1 MWIERVIARAFGPLH
16 DETLNLG
23 EGMNVIGG
31 PNEAGKTSWHA
42 ATRLALTGVR
52 RGPGRTKEVA
62 SVIDRHRPWDSPDH
76 WEVEAR
82 LHLDDGRTIDISQD
96 LAGKVACRARDV
108 TLGDDVSNE
117 IINDGTPD
125 ATRWLGL
132 DRESYSAVAAVSQA
146 QIMTVAESASG
157 LQDEMQRA
165 AATRGTDATAAEAI
179 ERLKAFRKEAVGAV
193 RVGATGPMWAAMR
206 EQGAADAAL
215 VGARTMHAEYL
226 DRESRLEAAA
236 REHLGAERDLTVA
249 EAALAVRDAT
259 QLSDRAQR
267 AAELSARYPEAP
279 ARLATRDE
287 LADEVAAALDSW
299 RRRPAPVP
307 LTGPSATEL
316 EEQLAAIPVVPEG
329 DRRPDRSV
337 TDAARVLDLADETL
351 RQHLDRSPAAE
362 EPEIVAAPQ
371 AAPNQPILPIV
382 GAAGAAIAGVALLAV
397 GQAPAGIVLLA
408 VATAIGAWALRGR
421 TAAGS
426 PPDARDAAQRRA
438 RAVLEWEAEATRLR
452 GAAGEANER
461 LRTALVLRGATVEE
475 DLPAALTT
483 YETECV
489 AREDLARAAAG
500 ADGLRRAIE
509 ARHAAEDAARRVEV
523 ALADA
528 EAAVRA
534 AVEHIGEAVEGGD
547 TASVVEHLLAWQ
559 RTRAELAQGRE
570 TAIREWQELQG
581 LLAGGTLPEL
591 QAEAERRRQVAARL
605 ARRVGDEAV
614 IPVAADSEAAL
625 AAARAEA
632 SRSKAVVDELSGA
645 LRLLAT
651 TLANV
656 AEAEERAEA
665 ARTELGRVQNLAAV
679 IDETLALLEA
689 AERRVHRDVAPIL
702 TASVQR
708 HLPAITGGAYIE
720 VGMNPRDLSVDVK
733 EARTGQW
740 RDARLL
746 SEGTREQIYL
756 LLRVAMAE
764 HLVTT
769 DESAPLLLDEVT
781 AQADPERKLRILDV
795 LHALSADRQ
804 IVLFSHDAEVME
816 WAALAL
822 REPRDRLVRLNAI
835 PPAETPIPLAEAAIG

>member
-1 MWIERVIARAFGPLH
+1 MWIERVIARAFGPLQ

-76 WEVEAR
+76 WVVEAR
-82 LHLDDGRTIDISQD
+82 LHLEDGRTIDISQD

-108 TLGDDVSNE
+108 TLGDDVSSE

-146 QIMTVAESASG
+146 QIMAVAESASG

-206 EQGAADAAL
+206 EQEAADAAL
-215 VGARTMHAEYL
+215 VEARRLHGEYL
-226 DRESRLEAAA
+226 DREARLEAAA

-259 QLSDRAQR
+259 QLSNRAQR
-267 AAELSARYPEAP
+267 AAELAATYPKAP
-279 ARLATRDE
+279 AALATRDE
-287 LADEVAAALDSW
+287 LADEVAGALDSW
-299 RRRPAPVP
+299 RRRPAAVP
-307 LTGPSATEL
+307 LTGPSAREL
-316 EEQLAAIPVVPEG
+316 EQQLAALPAIPEG

-337 TDAARVLDLADETL
+337 TDAARVLDLAEEGL
-351 RQHLDRSPAAE
+351 RQHLDRSPAGGALE
-362 EPEIVAAPQ
+362 VAAPPRT
-371 AAPNQPILPIV
+371 ASNQSILSIL
-382 GAAGAAIAGVALLAV
+382 GAAGTAIAGVALLAI
-397 GQAPAGIVLLA
+397 GQVVAGIVLLG
-408 VATAIGAWALRGR
+408 VAGALGAWAVRAR
-421 TAAGS
+421 TASGS
-426 PPDARDAAQRRA
+426 PQDERGAAERRA
-438 RAVLEWEAEATRLR
+438 RAMSEWEAEATRLR
-452 GAAGEANER
+452 TVGQEAVER
-461 LRTALVLRGATVEE
+461 LRAALVARDASADEE
-475 DLPAALTT
+475 PRAALAA
-483 YETECV
+483 YETAC
-489 AREDLARAAAG
+489 AGREDLARAAAG

-509 ARHAAEDAARRVEV
+509 ARHAAEDAAQRV
-523 ALADA
+523 
-528 EAAVRA
+528 EAAVTDADAAIRA
-534 AVEHIGEAVEGGD
+534 AAEHIGEAVEGGD
-547 TASVVEHLLAWQ
+547 TASAAELLVAWQ
-559 RTRAELAQGRE
+559 RARSELAQARE

-581 LLAGGTLPEL
+581 LLAGGTLTEL
-591 QAEAERRRQVAARL
+591 QAEAERRTQVAARL
-605 ARRVGDEAV
+605 ARRVGDDAV

-632 SRSKAVVDELSGA
+632 SRSKAVVDELSGE
-645 LRLLAT
+645 LRLLAS
-651 TLANV
+651 TLASV
-656 AEAEERAEA
+656 AEAEERADA

-679 IDETLALLEA
+679 IDETLNLLEA

-708 HLPAITGGAYIE
+708 HLPAITGGAYVE

-781 AQADPERKLRILDV
+781 AQSDPERKLRMLDV

-816 WAALAL
+816 WAALSL
-822 REPRDRLVRLNAI
+822 REPRDRLVRLGAAT
-835 PPAETPIPLAEAAIG
+835 PAENAAPLAEAAIG

>member
-16 DETLNLG
+16 DETLHLG
-23 EGMNVIGG
+23 AGMNVIGG

-62 SVIDRHRPWDSPDH
+62 SVIDRHRPWDSPEH

-82 LHLDDGRTIDISQD
+82 LHLQDGRTVDISQD

-108 TLGDDVSNE
+108 TLGDDLSSE

-146 QIMTVAESASG
+146 QIMAVAESATG

-179 ERLKAFRKEAVGAV
+179 ERLKAFRKESVGAV

-206 EQGAADAAL
+206 EQEAADAA
-215 VGARTMHAEYL
+215 VIGARRLHGEYL
-226 DRESRLEAAA
+226 DRESRLEAAQ
-236 REHLGAERDLTVA
+236 REHLATERDLVVA

-259 QLSDRAQR
+259 QLSDRVQR
-267 AAELSARYPEAP
+267 AADLAARYPEAP
-279 ARLATRDE
+279 AALATRDE
-287 LADEVAAALDSW
+287 LADEVAGALDSW
-299 RRRPAPVP
+299 RRRPAPVA
-307 LTGPSATEL
+307 LNGPSAEEL
-316 EEQLAAIPVVPEG
+316 QQQLAAIPVVPAG

-337 TDAARVLDLADETL
+337 IDAARTLDLADEAL
-351 RQHLDRSPAAE
+351 RQHLDRSPAAASLE
-362 EPEIVAAPQ
+362 VDRVPASAPSSI
-371 AAPNQPILPIV
+371 PLL
-382 GAAGAAIAGVALLAV
+382 GAAGLGLLGLALVAIGQAVAGIGLLGVA
-397 GQAPAGIVLLA
+397 GI
-408 VATAIGAWALRGR
+408 IGAVILRGR
-421 TAAGS
+421 SASQPVLDERGAAE
-426 PPDARDAAQRRA
+426 RHA
-438 RAVLEWEAEATRLR
+438 RAVSDWEAETTGLR
-452 GAAGEANER
+452 GKVQEANER
-461 LRTALVLRGATVEE
+461 LRAALIARGAATDE
-475 DLPAALTT
+475 DLRAAVAA
-483 YETECV
+483 YELECA
-489 AREDLARAAAG
+489 AREDVARAAAG
-500 ADGLRRAIE
+500 ADGLRRAVE
-509 ARHAAEDAARRVEV
+509 ARNAAEDAARRVATAV
-523 ALADA
+523 SDA

-534 AVEHIGEAVEGGD
+534 AAEHIGEGGDGGTAAAVER
-547 TASVVEHLLAWQ
+547 LLAWQ
-559 RTRAELAQGRE
+559 RTRAEMAKANE
-570 TAIREWQELQG
+570 TGIREWQELQG
-581 LLAGGTLPEL
+581 LLAGGSLTEL
-591 QAEAERRRQVAARL
+591 QAEADRRRQVAARL
-605 ARRVGDEAV
+605 AARVGDDAV
-614 IPVAADSEAAL
+614 IPVEVDSEVAL
-625 AAARAEA
+625 TAAREAA
-632 SRSKAVVDELSGA
+632 SRSKAVVDELSGE

-651 TLANV
+651 TLASV
-656 AEAEERAEA
+656 AEAEERVAA

-679 IDETLALLEA
+679 IDETLNLLEA

-708 HLPAITGGAYIE
+708 HLPAITGGAYVE

-781 AQADPERKLRILDV
+781 AQSDPERKLRMLDV

-822 REPRDRLVRLNAI
+822 REPRDRLIWLGVPTIA
-835 PPAETPIPLAEAAIG
+835 PEVPTPLAEAASR

>member
-62 SVIDRHRPWDSPDH
+62 SVIDRHRPWDSPDQ

-146 QIMTVAESASG
+146 QIMAVAESASG

-179 ERLKAFRKEAVGAV
+179 ERLKAFRKEAVGAI

-206 EQGAADAAL
+206 EQEAADAAL
-215 VGARTMHAEYL
+215 LEARAMHGDYL

-236 REHLGAERDLTVA
+236 REHVSAERDLTVA

-259 QLSDRAQR
+259 QLSERAQR
-267 AAELSARYPEAP
+267 AAELAVRYPEAP

-299 RRRPAPVP
+299 RRRPTPVP
-307 LTGPSATEL
+307 LTGPSAAEL
-316 EEQLAAIPVVPEG
+316 EAQLAAIPVMREG

-337 TDAARVLDLADETL
+337 TDAARMLDLADEGL
-351 RQHLDRSPAAE
+351 RQHLDRSPAAAA
-362 EPEIVAAPQ
+362 PEGVAASRT
-371 AAPNQPILPIV
+371 APNQMTPIFV
-382 GAAGAAIAGVALLAV
+382 AAGAAIAGVALLGA
-397 GQAPAGIVLLA
+397 GQVVAGILLLGA
-408 VATAIGAWALRGR
+408 AIASGAWALRGR
-421 TAAGS
+421 TAPGL
-426 PPDARDAAQRRA
+426 PDGRDAAQRRA
-438 RAVLEWEAEATRLR
+438 GTVFEWEAETTRRR
-452 GAAGEANER
+452 GAAAEASER
-461 LRTALVLRGATVEE
+461 LRAALVLRGAEVDD
-475 DLPAALTT
+475 DLRAALAT
-483 YETECV
+483 YEAECA

-523 ALADA
+523 AVAEADA
-528 EAAVRA
+528 GVRA
-534 AVEHIGEAVEGGD
+534 AADRIGEALEGGD
-547 TASVVEHLLAWQ
+547 AASAVEHLVAWQ
-559 RTRAELAQGRE
+559 RTRAEVAQARE

-581 LLAGGTLPEL
+581 LLAGGTLAEL

-605 ARRVGDEAV
+605 ASRVGDDAV
-614 IPVAADSEAAL
+614 IPVAGDSEEGL
-625 AAARAEA
+625 AAARAQA
-632 SRSKAVVDELSGA
+632 SRSKAVVDELSGE

-651 TLANV
+651 TLVSV
-656 AEAEERAEA
+656 AEAEERADA
-665 ARTELGRVQNLAAV
+665 ARSELGRVQNLAAV
-679 IDETLALLEA
+679 IDETLTLLEA

-708 HLPAITGGAYIE
+708 HLPAITGGAYLE

-769 DESAPLLLDEVT
+769 QESAPLLLDEVT
-781 AQADPERKLRILDV
+781 AQSDPERKLRMLDV
-795 LHALSADRQ
+795 LHTLSADRQ

-822 REPRDRLVRLNAI
+822 REPRDRLVRLGGA
-835 PPAETPIPLAEAAIG
+835 PQAETTAPLAEAAIG

>member
-1 MWIERVIARAFGPLH
+1 MWIERVIARAFGPLR
-16 DETLNLG
+16 DETLHLG

-62 SVIDRHRPWDSPDH
+62 SVIDRHRPWDSPEH

-82 LHLDDGRTIDISQD
+82 LHLGDGRIVDISQD

-108 TLGDDVSNE
+108 TLGDDLSNE

-132 DRESYSAVAAVSQA
+132 DRESFSAVVAVSQA
-146 QIMTVAESASG
+146 QIMAVAESASG
-157 LQDEMQRA
+157 LQDQMQRA

-179 ERLKAFRKEAVGAV
+179 ERLKGFRKESVGAV
-193 RVGATGPMWAAMR
+193 RVGATGPLWAAMR
-206 EQGAADAAL
+206 EQEAADAAL
-215 VGARTMHAEYL
+215 LDARRLHGEYL

-236 REHLGAERDLTVA
+236 REHQCAERDLTVA
-249 EAALAVRDAT
+249 EAALAVREAT
-259 QLSDRAQR
+259 QLSERALR
-267 AAELSARYPEAP
+267 AAELASSYPAAP
-279 ARLATRDE
+279 ARLATRDA

-307 LTGPSATEL
+307 LNGSSASEL
-316 EEQLAAIPVVPEG
+316 EQQLAAIPAVPEG

-337 TDAARVLDLADETL
+337 ADAARALDLAAEAM
-351 RQHLDRSPAAE
+351 RQHLQRSPSTTL
-362 EPEIVAAPQ
+362 PGVVQ
-371 AAPNQPILPIV
+371 AAPASHYRWGLPIV
-382 GAAGAAIAGVALLAV
+382 GAAVAAIVSVVLLATS
-397 GQAPAGIVLLA
+397 QALAGIVLLG
-408 VATAIGAWALRGR
+408 VAGAMGAWIVRGR
-421 TAAGS
+421 TASGS
-426 PPDARDAAQRRA
+426 APDERASAELSA
-438 RAVLEWEAEATRLR
+438 RAATEWEAEATRLR
-452 GAAGEANER
+452 SAAQEANER
-461 LRTALVLRGATVEE
+461 LRAALVARGAAAGE
-475 DLPAALTT
+475 DLRAAVAA
-483 YETECV
+483 YELEC
-489 AREDLARAAAG
+489 AGREDMARAAAG

-509 ARHAAEDAARRVEV
+509 ARHAAEDAAHRVESAV
-523 ALADA
+523 SDA
-528 EAAVRA
+528 ESAIRL
-534 AVEHIGEAVEGGD
+534 AVEHIGEAGDGD
-547 TASVVEHLLAWQ
+547 TASAVERLKAWQ
-559 RTRAELAQGRE
+559 RTRAEVAQAGE

-581 LLAGGTLPEL
+581 LLAGGTLAEL
-591 QAEAERRRQVAARL
+591 QAEAERRAQVAARL

-614 IPVAADSEAAL
+614 IPLAGDSEAAL
-625 AAARAEA
+625 ATARAEA
-632 SRSKAVVDELSGA
+632 ARSKAVVDELGGE

-656 AEAEERAEA
+656 AEAEERADA
-665 ARTELGRVQNLAAV
+665 ARVELGRVQNLAAV
-679 IDETLALLEA
+679 IDETLTLLEA
-689 AERRVHRDVAPIL
+689 AERRVHRDIAPIL
-702 TASVQR
+702 TAAVQR
-708 HLPAITGGAYIE
+708 HLPAITGGAYVE

-769 DESAPLLLDEVT
+769 AESAPLLLDEVT
-781 AQADPERKLRILDV
+781 AQSDPERKLRMLDV

-804 IVLFSHDAEVME
+804 IVLFSHDAEVMD

-822 REPRDRLVRLNAI
+822 REPRDRLIRLGGSDASHQV
-835 PPAETPIPLAEAAIG
+835 PGPLAEAAIG